1 MHKLIIKK
9 SARKE
14 LDNISNPFFLKIDE
28 AILALKNNPHPYPQ
42 SKKLKGENKYRLRA
56 GLPEVYE
63 NEQVICYAPIISFS
77 PSTTCSISSGEA
89 FPISFPILSVERV
102 RI

>member
-1 MHKLIIKK
+1 MYKLIMKK

-42 SKKLKGENKYRLRA
+42 SKKLKGEDKYRLRV
-56 GLPEVYE
+56 GDFR
-63 NEQVICYAPIISFS
+63 VIYTVDEKQKIIS
-77 PSTTCSISSGEA
+77 IY
-89 FPISFPILSVERV
+89 
-102 RI
+102 RIRHRKDIYR